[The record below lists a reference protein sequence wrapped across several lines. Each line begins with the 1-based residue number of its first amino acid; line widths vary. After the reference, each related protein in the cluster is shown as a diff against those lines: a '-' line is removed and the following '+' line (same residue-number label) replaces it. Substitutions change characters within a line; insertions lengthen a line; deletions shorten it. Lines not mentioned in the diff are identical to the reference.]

1 MKWAIRLGFFVLMFG
16 IALPVSATE
25 KTTSEAGISFYQEN
39 NQGKHVPMEK
49 VTITEN
55 STEKPMAME
64 ETLFPKTN
72 ENTCWLLIIL
82 GVCLIM
88 IAEMLYHMKKKNKQS
103 RW

>member
-1 MKWAIRLGFFVLMFG
+1 MKWAIRLGFFLLMFG

-39 NQGKHVPMEK
+39 NQGKYVPMEK

-64 ETLFPKTN
+64 EMLFPKTN

-88 IAEMLYHMKKKNKQS
+88 IAEMLYRMKKKNKQS
-103 RW
+103 RR